1 MSDFAE
7 DFFETMLTF
16 FPSLLYEYE
25 KHIEKC
31 NERLDTVIMEDIFMP
46 EIIKLLNDNS
56 DYELLKSIFEYFEKV
71 STSSDKYF
79 LNVFSITVMEILGND
94 KKILEI
100 AKQYMGPKTVQL
112 QREADKAL
120 GRPLSI

>member
-1 MSDFAE
+1 MSDYAE
-7 DFFETMLTF
+7 KFFETMLTF
-16 FPSLLYEYE
+16 FPSLLFEYK
-25 KHIEKC
+25 KHIEKY
-31 NERLDTVIMEDIFMP
+31 NERLDTVVIEDIFMP

-56 DYELLKSIFEYFEKV
+56 DYELLKNIFEYFEKV
-71 STSSDKYF
+71 STSSDNYF
-79 LNVFSITVMEILGND
+79 LNVFLITVMEILGND

-120 GRPLSI
+120 GRPLST

>member
-1 MSDFAE
+1 MSDYAE
-7 DFFETMLTF
+7 KFFETMLTF
-16 FPSLLYEYE
+16 FPSLLFEYK
-25 KHIEKC
+25 KHIEKY
-31 NERLDTVIMEDIFMP
+31 NERLDTVVIEDIFMP

-120 GRPLSI
+120 GRPLST